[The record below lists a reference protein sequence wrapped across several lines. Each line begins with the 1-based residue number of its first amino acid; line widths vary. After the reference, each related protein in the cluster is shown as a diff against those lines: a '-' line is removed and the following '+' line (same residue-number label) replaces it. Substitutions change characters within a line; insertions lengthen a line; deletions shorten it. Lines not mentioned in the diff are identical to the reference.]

1 MQAGDV
7 ITITTEKG
15 NKTVMLLREGVE
27 TNLFNYLM
35 EGITWLQLEVG
46 GSAFVYEVGA
56 GLISDLLVSIK
67 HRNLFEG
74 V

>member
-7 ITITTEKG
+7 IIITTGRGEKSV
-15 NKTVMLLREGVE
+15 TLLREGVE

-46 GSAFVYEVGA
+46 GSAFVYEIGS
-56 GLISDLLVSIK
+56 GLISDLLVTIK
-67 HRNLFEG
+67 HRDLFEG